1 MFFAAITVVY
11 LWIEHHRAA
20 QEFASTWTQGSDPDR
35 RPLRPLTWSDMMTTR
50 RGAFVGVDRFA
61 PGTLAALGVAMSLG
75 WLYCHYFYEG
85 PSLGFF
91 GV

>member
-1 MFFAAITVVY
+1 
-11 LWIEHHRAA
+11 
-20 QEFASTWTQGSDPDR
+20 
-35 RPLRPLTWSDMMTTR
+35 MMTTR